1 MINFWNLP
9 DGSKPRA
16 ETRGDDVPI
25 RIDSFWLAFLF
36 FI

>member
-1 MINFWNLP
+1 MINLRNLP
-9 DGSKPRA
+9 DGSKSRA

-25 RIDSFWLAFLF
+25 QIDSFWLAFLL